1 MRGSILSLLTFGSA
15 VSAWLPA
22 ERGFFKSEA
31 RSLSIG
37 QGRSITKRFNPDK
50 IRGVNLGSLFI
61 VEPWMM
67 GQAWNDMGCGDQKS
81 EFDCVLKLGQD
92 GADAAFKQHWD
103 TWITEED
110 LDKMKEYGINAI
122 RVPVGYWMV
131 EELVDQ
137 SEHFPR
143 GGLEYLDRLAGWA
156 ASRNMYMNLD
166 LHGAP
171 YSQEIHQPFTG
182 QYSEEAG
189 FYQTSQYER
198 AYTFLQ
204 KMTERIHTTD
214 AYRTTGMI
222 EVLNE
227 PQRTHDSLIP
237 EYYATAYGKIR
248 ETEANL
254 GVSDDKKLTIQFM
267 AESWGA
273 GNPRQVLEGKTDVA
287 FDDHRYLKWANID
300 QSKPSY
306 IATSCGDTFG
316 GNDNSPIVV
325 GEWSLAVADNN
336 EQTPEWEPQGNKDWY
351 KQWWGAQVQAYEKG
365 LGWFFWSWKVQLGD
379 DYRWGYRNAVE
390 AGVIPLSP
398 DEAAGLAKC

>member
-1 MRGSILSLLTFGSA
+1 MRGSILSLLTFTSA

-22 ERGFFKSEA
+22 ERGLFKSEA

-37 QGRSITKRFNPDK
+37 QGRSITKRFNPEK

-110 LDKMKEYGINAI
+110 LDKMKEYGINAV

-156 ASRNMYMNLD
+156 ASRDMYVDLD

-182 QYSEEAG
+182 QVRRAPPASRSRYSSPPRG
-189 FYQTSQYER
+189 KCSLWSTS
-198 AYTFLQ
+198 
-204 KMTERIHTTD
+204 
-214 AYRTTGMI
+214 
-222 EVLNE
+222 
-227 PQRTHDSLIP
+227 S
-237 EYYATAYGKIR
+237 
-248 ETEANL
+248 
-254 GVSDDKKLTIQFM
+254 STIQ
-267 AESWGA
+267 
-273 GNPRQVLEGKTDVA
+273 
-287 FDDHRYLKWANID
+287 
-300 QSKPSY
+300 
-306 IATSCGDTFG
+306 
-316 GNDNSPIVV
+316 
-325 GEWSLAVADNN
+325 
-336 EQTPEWEPQGNKDWY
+336 
-351 KQWWGAQVQAYEKG
+351 
-365 LGWFFWSWKVQLGD
+365 
-379 DYRWGYRNAVE
+379 
-390 AGVIPLSP
+390 
-398 DEAAGLAKC
+398 